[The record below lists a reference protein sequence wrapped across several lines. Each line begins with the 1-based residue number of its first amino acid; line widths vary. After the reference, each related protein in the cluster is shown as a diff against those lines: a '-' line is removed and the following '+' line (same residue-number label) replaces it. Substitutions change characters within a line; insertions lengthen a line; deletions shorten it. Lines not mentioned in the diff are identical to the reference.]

1 MQMIL
6 WLWIP
11 STCQRILRW
20 YEIISGLKVIFY
32 KSSLIGINLDENFTL
47 RIARGIFCCN
57 DHFPAMFVGLP
68 LGANPSRLSTWKP
81 LLTSI
86 QGKLGLWKGSL
97 LSMARRIF
105 CLIKSVLSYLPP
117 FYMFV
122 FLMPQSIIKTI
133 FSILGRFLWSG
144 SSDVSEMCKVAW
156 NKVIKLK
163 DHRGLGLGSL
173 QGKNLDLAPW
183 WWKCWRV
190 AGDYFE

>member
-1 MQMIL
+1 
-6 WLWIP
+6 
-11 STCQRILRW
+11 
-20 YEIISGLKVIFY
+20 
-32 KSSLIGINLDENFTL
+32 
-47 RIARGIFCCN
+47 
-57 DHFPAMFVGLP
+57 MFVGLP

-173 QGKNLDLAPW
+173 QGKNLALMFQWIWHLDGGNVGGWQEIIFNKYRPLFSIGLPSFNCHLIPYMACYSEFIFLGKI
-183 WWKCWRV
+183 KCNSQFHRLFQTW
-190 AGDYFE
+190 

>member
-1 MQMIL
+1 
-6 WLWIP
+6 
-11 STCQRILRW
+11 
-20 YEIISGLKVIFY
+20 
-32 KSSLIGINLDENFTL
+32 
-47 RIARGIFCCN
+47 
-57 DHFPAMFVGLP
+57 MFVGLP

-133 FSILGRFLWSG
+133 FPSWGDFFGVEAQTL
-144 SSDVSEMCKVAW
+144 VKCV
-156 NKVIKLK
+156 KL
-163 DHRGLGLGSL
+163 HGIRLL
-173 QGKNLDLAPW
+173 N
-183 WWKCWRV
+183 
-190 AGDYFE
+190 